1 MFSAAFNHVKDNITE
16 LNGRAGANE
25 TDLIFLK
32 GLMDSSVLKS
42 LVKVSIYIIVYEIL
56 KQLNLI
62 VLNWLYDN
70 LISFDKGQ
78 LGHTVRRYTILMSRP
93 TY

>member
-1 MFSAAFNHVKDNITE
+1 MFSAAFNHVKENITE

-42 LVKVSIYIIVYEIL
+42 LVKVSIYIIVY
-56 KQLNLI
+56 
-62 VLNWLYDN
+62 
-70 LISFDKGQ
+70 
-78 LGHTVRRYTILMSRP
+78 
-93 TY
+93 